1 MNKAKFLVMTS
12 FALTLFSCSND
23 TNVPAKDEKLAG
35 ELTAIATRAG
45 SSDRAIDPS
54 DPDHPN
60 YPQDKDPVPE
70 GGGEQPPYEGLF
82 EDEILAFTGNDIK
95 SFNVVTREI
104 VFNDPSTAD
113 DLNTRIF
120 GLFVNL
126 AFYLDGKPLLSVI
139 NVYSPISSYRYN
151 DLVFVRQ
158 DSRFYL
164 LDGYPSDENL
174 GPNESNALQ
183 LRKENEQKRKAE
195 WDIFIKYLSDAGKI
209 VR

>member
-1 MNKAKFLVMTS
+1 MNKTKFFLITS

-45 SSDRAIDPS
+45 SSDSVIDSSVPE
-54 DPDHPN
+54 HPN
-60 YPQDKDPVPE
+60 YPQDKEPVPE
-70 GGGEQPPYEGLF
+70 GGGELPLYEGPF

-113 DLNTRIF
+113 YLNTRIF
-120 GLFVNL
+120 GLFVYL
-126 AFYLDGKPLLSVI
+126 AFYLDENLLGVI

-158 DSRFYL
+158 GSKFYL
-164 LDGYPSDENL
+164 LDGYPLDENL
-174 GPNESNALQ
+174 GPNERNALQ
-183 LRKENEQKRKAE
+183 LRKENAQKRKAE